1 MQLFG
6 TGTRY
11 DLEIFHQCDKR
22 VKTKSQNV
30 LGAKSNV
37 CRSYRGKT
45 GRGDLF
51 GTPILNR
58 VNEFSFSVIE
68 VAGIYCTFFLNN
80 SETVKTVTL
89 AFCSI

>member
-1 MQLFG
+1 MVLIQVQQFG

-37 CRSYRGKT
+37 CRSYRGKK
-45 GRGDLF
+45 
-51 GTPILNR
+51 
-58 VNEFSFSVIE
+58 FSFFVIE
-68 VAGIYCTFFLNN
+68 VAGIYYTFFLNN